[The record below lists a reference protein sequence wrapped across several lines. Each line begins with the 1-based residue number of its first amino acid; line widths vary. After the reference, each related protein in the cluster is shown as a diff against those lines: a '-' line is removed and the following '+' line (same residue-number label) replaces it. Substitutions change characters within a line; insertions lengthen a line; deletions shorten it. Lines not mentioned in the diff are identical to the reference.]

1 MRRSLPW
8 AVGGGLLALVI
19 AWTLLVTPLFRS
31 EALLEIAPEP
41 QMSGLADAVSS
52 MPAAPLLGLGR
63 DELETRIGVL
73 RSRRVVDAVIDS
85 LALTVRAV
93 DASLTRAALVQVS
106 MIAMDSASEAA
117 SADDEVEGTLTF
129 TRDDAGW
136 AIATD
141 DLTEGVTVPSA
152 LAAGDTLTLGATRI
166 VPTVR
171 DADVRR
177 FELELRPRYVARREL
192 LDRLEVRRQSAGAQ
206 LITLSYDDPDPVMA
220 AAVLR
225 HVLSEFV
232 AYTSGAA
239 RSDAGTTAA
248 ELRRQIEEQR
258 AQLTA
263 AEEAQQAYQQR
274 TGVVMPS
281 EQGAAEVERYANL
294 RTALDQQEVEREALS
309 RLLRIVEGRSTDS
322 TATAGYRQ
330 LATFPSLISN
340 RAIQDLLVTLTEL
353 ENDRSTLRLSRSDA
367 NADVRQL
374 TVRIGEVERQLQT
387 LGRQYLESLD
397 EQIASA
403 KGAITAID
411 RTIAELPER
420 ELRFIRLAR
429 TSAVLN
435 EGYMFLLKQLR
446 QTELQD
452 ALRLDAVRIVDAPS
466 VADPDDPY
474 FPRPLVNVVLG
485 IVLALAGGG
494 AVAAAQSARRVTSPS
509 SDAAAP
515 RATTDA

>member
-1 MRRSLPW
+1 
-8 AVGGGLLALVI
+8 LVI

-31 EALLEIAPEP
+31 EALLQVEPEQKMP
-41 QMSGLADAVSS
+41 GLADAMSS
-52 MPAAPLLGLGR
+52 MPAAPLLGLGK
-63 DELETRIGVL
+63 DEIETRIGVL

-85 LALTVRAV
+85 LALTARVA
-93 DASLTRAALVQVS
+93 DASHPRAALVDVS
-106 MIAMDSASEAA
+106 MVPADSAE
-117 SADDEVEGTLTF
+117 DVEGTLVFSRT
-129 TRDDAGW
+129 DAGW
-136 AIATD
+136 AIAAED
-141 DLTEGVTVPSA
+141 FDEGITVPEA
-152 LAAGDTLTLGATRI
+152 LAAGDTLTLGAMHI
-166 VPTVR
+166 VPRVR
-171 DADVRR
+171 DAEVRR

-206 LITLSYDDPDPVMA
+206 LIALTFDDPDPEMA

-225 HVLSEFV
+225 HVLSEFMS
-232 AYTSGAA
+232 YTAGAA
-239 RSDAGTTAA
+239 RGDAGTTAA

-263 AEEAQQAYQQR
+263 AEEAQRAYQER

-309 RLLRIVEGRSTDS
+309 RLLRIVEGRSADPDV
-322 TATAGYRQ
+322 TAGYRQ

-340 RAIQDLLVTLTEL
+340 RAIQDLLVTLTSL
-353 ENDRSTLRLSRSDA
+353 ENDRSTLRLARSDA

-403 KGAITAID
+403 KAAVQDID
-411 RTIAELPER
+411 RTISELPER
-420 ELRFIRLAR
+420 ELRFVRLAR
-429 TSAVLN
+429 ASAVLN

-474 FPRPLVNVVLG
+474 FPRPLVNLVLGVVLA
-485 IVLALAGGG
+485 VAGGG
-494 AVAAAQSARRVTSPS
+494 AVAAVQSARR
-509 SDAAAP
+509 
-515 RATTDA
+515 ATTAQTPATDA